1 MQTLTTR
8 LSLPTAALMAASIV
22 AVTPPPPAFTAL
34 PAPVVHSVQVPDIQF
49 AATVADILQFPAFK
63 QWVINQITD
72 VVTIGVGLAKA
83 GQGVQQTIT
92 AIPSL
97 VVTVTQQILARDPV
111 GALGTIEKGVIGA
124 VTVIGGPILA
134 AVIQRD
140 QRALAVDQALVQ
152 AIPAALIGLGT
163 GLVAGFN
170 DFAVAAITA
179 GQNVVAALLPLNIG
193 NVITAVVDGIQLV
206 AQGLST
212 GAGKVVDGIV
222 FAQQTIAKALAT
234 QPAVPVAA
242 IKPTATAAVTATALP
257 NTAAVVTQGRV
268 IPLKK
273 PAPTAAN
280 VGTSSGT
287 TETGSTADSRTPGTR
302 SSKAEKEPQPK
313 ANKTR
318 TPKSTAATRAAA

>member
-212 GAGKVVDGIV
+212 GAGKVVDRGYQ
-222 FAQQTIAKALAT
+222 ANRDGGRNGHRTAEHSCGSHAGKGHPAEEARADGSQRRHQQRDDRNRIDRRFQDA
-234 QPAVPVAA
+234 
-242 IKPTATAAVTATALP
+242 
-257 NTAAVVTQGRV
+257 GH
-268 IPLKK
+268 
-273 PAPTAAN
+273 
-280 VGTSSGT
+280 
-287 TETGSTADSRTPGTR
+287 
-302 SSKAEKEPQPK
+302 PQ
-313 ANKTR
+313 
-318 TPKSTAATRAAA
+318 

>member
-1 MQTLTTR
+1 M
-8 LSLPTAALMAASIV
+8 
-22 AVTPPPPAFTAL
+22 
-34 PAPVVHSVQVPDIQF
+34 HSVQVPDIQF

-72 VVTIGVGLAKA
+72 VVTVGVGLAKA

-134 AVIQRD
+134 AIIQRD

-222 FAQQTIAKALAT
+222 FAQQTIATALAT
-234 QPAVPVAA
+234 QPATPVAA
-242 IKPTATAAVTATALP
+242 ITPNAASGVAATALPKTATAAVKPAT
-257 NTAAVVTQGRV
+257 V

-273 PAPTAAN
+273 PTPTATKPAVTAADTSPTTNQGSSTGTTGAESTAN
-280 VGTSSGT
+280 SGTPGTSSNT
-287 TETGSTADSRTPGTR
+287 QKKPN
-302 SSKAEKEPQPK
+302 PK
-313 ANKTR
+313 ANNNTR
-318 TPKSTAATRAAA
+318 GQKPMAATKAAA